1 MHIPSQCIAMK
12 NQLLLIKSF
21 FGLIVVF
28 FTAQSFYYRYQKSA
42 LTTFMYKGTA
52 KRAIV
57 CGFVYN
63 SADSIPDI
71 PALKGWGNYQWEITT
86 ASDSAQFYFNQG
98 ISMYYAFHSIEAIA
112 SFIKAT
118 RFDPDCAMAWY
129 GKSLALG
136 PTINYP
142 NGYIPPADAL
152 DAAEKSKKLSTN
164 CTPLEK
170 ELIGAMQQRYSN
182 DSALTVNRLRINYAD
197 AMRAVYSKYP
207 KNAEVLT
214 LYADALL
221 LLHPWDL
228 YTHDF
233 KPKPW
238 TPQIRSLLEQA
249 IAICPKH
256 PGANHFYIHTMEAS
270 ATPQMALKSA
280 HLLDTLMPL
289 VSHLTHMPSHIYIR
303 TGNYEQGITNNTA
316 AVAGFNTYLKQYSP
330 VANGDVLYK
339 IHNIHLKVNC
349 AQMAGNYKTARA
361 AAYDARAALPP
372 YYLGAKGADGNF
384 FQYVYMQP
392 VLTAV
397 RFGKWADIL
406 NTKPVDSLVYA
417 SALLH
422 FSKGLAWCG
431 KGNMTNARHELQML
445 QLEMKDQ
452 SLKAPI
458 DNFSSAYE
466 SAGVAS
472 LILQGSIAT
481 SEKNY
486 SAAIDILQKAVI
498 AEDHLIY
505 NEPRDWPLPARHY
518 LGNALLKAGR
528 YNEAITVLNKDLV
541 INPNNGWALTG
552 LQLAY
557 QNTSNVTALDKTKQQ
572 LKTAWK
578 IKDVEIDKPV
588 F

>member
-1 MHIPSQCIAMK
+1 MK
-12 NQLLLIKSF
+12 NKLPLIIGF
-21 FGLIVVF
+21 LGLIIVF
-28 FTAQSFYYRYQKSA
+28 FTAQSFYSNHQKRAATSR
-42 LTTFMYKGTA
+42 TFMYKSPF
-52 KRAIV
+52 KRAVV

-63 SADSIPDI
+63 GADSIPEI
-71 PALKGWGNYQWEITT
+71 PALKGWGNYQWKITT
-86 ASDSAQFYFNQG
+86 SSDSAQFYFNQG
-98 ISMYYAFHSIEAIA
+98 ISMYYGFHSIEAIA

-129 GKSLALG
+129 GKSLAMG

-142 NGYIPPADAL
+142 NGYAPPADAYE
-152 DAAEKSKKLSTN
+152 ASEKSKELSTN

-170 ELIGAMQQRYSN
+170 ELIAAMQHRYSK
-182 DSALTVNRLRINYAD
+182 DSTLTVKQLRTHYAD
-197 AMRAVYSKYP
+197 AMQAVYVKHP

-249 IAICPKH
+249 IAIYPKH

-280 HLLDTLMPL
+280 HLLDTLMPQ
-289 VSHLTHMPSHIYIR
+289 VSHITHMPSHIYIR
-303 TGNYEQGITNNTA
+303 TGNYEQGITNNAA
-316 AVAGFNTYLKQYSP
+316 AVAGYDTYLKQYNP
-330 VANGDVLYK
+330 VVNGDILYK

-349 AQMAGNYKTARA
+349 AQMAGNYQTALA
-361 AAYDARAALPP
+361 AAHDAQSALPP

-397 RFGKWADIL
+397 RFGKWGDIL
-406 NTKPVDSLVYA
+406 NVKPVDSLVYA

-431 KGNMTNARHELQML
+431 KGNTTNARHELKML
-445 QLEMKDQ
+445 ETKMQDS
-452 SLKAPI
+452 SLRTPL

-466 SAGVAS
+466 SACVAR
-472 LILQGSIAT
+472 LILQGSIAAA
-481 SEKNY
+481 EKKYNT
-486 SAAIDILQKAVI
+486 AIDILQKAVT

-518 LGNALLKAGR
+518 LGNSLLKAGR
-528 YNEAITVLNKDLV
+528 YDEAITVLNKDLV

-557 QNTSNVTALDKTKQQ
+557 QNTSNAIALNKVKQQ

>member
-1 MHIPSQCIAMK
+1 MK
-12 NQLLLIKSF
+12 NKLPLINGF
-21 FGLIVVF
+21 WGLIIVF
-28 FTAQSFYYRYQKSA
+28 FTAQSFYSNHQKS
-42 LTTFMYKGTA
+42 TTTSTAFLYKSTV
-52 KRAIV
+52 KRAVV

-63 SADSIPDI
+63 RTDSIPDI
-71 PALKGWGNYQWEITT
+71 PALKGWGNYQWKITT

-112 SFIKAT
+112 SFVKAT

-129 GKSLALG
+129 GKSLAMG

-142 NGYIPPADAL
+142 NGYAPPADAYE
-152 DAAEKSKKLSTN
+152 ASEKSKKLNAN

-170 ELIGAMQQRYSN
+170 ELIAAMQCRYSK
-182 DSALTVNRLRINYAD
+182 DSTPTVKQLRTNYAD
-197 AMRAVYSKYP
+197 AMRTVYSKHP

-249 IAICPKH
+249 ITICPKH

-270 ATPQMALKSA
+270 ATPQMAIKSA
-280 HLLDTLMPL
+280 HLLDTLMPQ
-289 VSHLTHMPSHIYIR
+289 VSHITHMPSHIYIR

-316 AVAGFNTYLKQYSP
+316 AVAGFNTYLKQYGP
-330 VANGDVLYK
+330 VANGDILYK

-349 AQMAGNYKTARA
+349 AQMAGNYQTAIA
-361 AAYDARAALPP
+361 AAYDARAALPS

-392 VLTAV
+392 VFTAV
-397 RFGKWADIL
+397 RFGKWEDII
-406 NTKPVDSLVYA
+406 NIKPVDTLVYA

-422 FSKGLAWCG
+422 FSKGLAWCS
-431 KGNMTNARHELQML
+431 KGSITNAGHELKML
-445 QLEMKDQ
+445 ETKMQDP

-466 SAGVAS
+466 SVSVAH
-472 LILQGSIAT
+472 LILQGCIAT
-481 SEKNY
+481 TEKKY
-486 SAAIDILQKAVI
+486 SVAIHILQKAVT

-528 YNEAITVLNKDLV
+528 YNEAIAVLNKDLV

-557 QNTSNVTALDKTKQQ
+557 QNTSNATALNKIKQQ

-578 IKDVEIDKPV
+578 IKDTEINKPV

>member
-1 MHIPSQCIAMK
+1 MK

-21 FGLIVVF
+21 LGLMVVF
-28 FTAQSFYYRYQKSA
+28 FSAQSFYYNYQKNAETSA
-42 LTTFMYKGTA
+42 AFMYKGTVKKA
-52 KRAIV
+52 VV

-63 SADSIPDI
+63 GADSIFEI
-71 PALKGWGNYQWEITT
+71 PALKGWGNYQWKITT
-86 ASDSAQFYFNQG
+86 SSDSAQFYFNQG
-98 ISMYYAFHSIEAIA
+98 ISMYYGFHSIEAIA

-118 RFDPDCAMAWY
+118 RFDPKCAMAWY

-142 NGYIPPADAL
+142 NGYAPPTDAYE
-152 DAAEKSKKLSTN
+152 ASEKSKQLSTN

-170 ELIGAMQQRYSN
+170 ELIAAMLHRYSK
-182 DSALTVNRLRINYAD
+182 DTTLTVKQLRTNYAD
-197 AMRAVYSKYP
+197 AMQTVYSKYP

-233 KPKPW
+233 QPKPW

-280 HLLDTLMPL
+280 HILDTLMPR
-289 VSHLTHMPSHIYIR
+289 VSHITHMPSHIYIR

-316 AVAGFNTYLKQYSP
+316 AVAGYDTYLKQYSP
-330 VANGDVLYK
+330 VANGDILYK

-349 AQMAGNYKTARA
+349 AQMAGNYQTALA
-361 AAYDARAALPP
+361 AANDAKAALPS
-372 YYLGAKGADGNF
+372 YYLAAKGADGNF

-397 RFGKWADIL
+397 RFGKWANILDI
-406 NTKPVDSLVYA
+406 KPVDSLVYA

-422 FSKGLAWCG
+422 FSKGMAWCG
-431 KGNMTNARHELQML
+431 KGNVTNARHELKL
-445 QLEMKDQ
+445 LEIKMQDP

-466 SAGVAS
+466 SASVAS
-472 LILQGSIAT
+472 LILQGSIA
-481 SEKNY
+481 SAEKKHTE
-486 SAAIDILQKAVI
+486 AINILQKAVT

-505 NEPRDWPLPARHY
+505 NEPRDWPLPTRQY

-528 YNEAITVLNKDLV
+528 YNEAIAVLNKDLV

-557 QNTSNVTALDKTKQQ
+557 QNTSNTTALNKVKQQ

>member
-1 MHIPSQCIAMK
+1 MK

-21 FGLIVVF
+21 LGLMVVF
-28 FTAQSFYYRYQKSA
+28 FTAQSFYYFRYQKN
-42 LTTFMYKGTA
+42 TTTSTVILYKGTVKKA
-52 KRAIV
+52 VI

-63 SADSIPDI
+63 GTDSIPDI
-71 PALKGWGNYQWEITT
+71 PALKGWGNYQWKITT
-86 ASDSAQFYFNQG
+86 SSDSAQFYFNQG
-98 ISMYYAFHSIEAIA
+98 ISMYYGFHSIEAIA

-129 GKSLALG
+129 GKSLAMG

-142 NGYIPPADAL
+142 NGYAPPADAYE
-152 DAAEKSKKLSTN
+152 ASEKSKKLSTN

-170 ELIGAMQQRYSN
+170 ELIAAMLHRYSKDSSLTVKQLRTNYAGAMQ
-182 DSALTVNRLRINYAD
+182 T
-197 AMRAVYSKYP
+197 VYSKYP

-249 IAICPKH
+249 ITICPKH

-280 HLLDTLMPL
+280 HILDTLMPL
-289 VSHLTHMPSHIYIR
+289 VSHITHMPSHIYIR

-316 AVAGFNTYLKQYSP
+316 AVAGYNTYLKQYNP
-330 VANGDVLYK
+330 VVNGDILYK

-349 AQMAGNYKTARA
+349 AQMAGNYQTALA
-361 AAYDARAALPP
+361 AANDAKAALPP
-372 YYLGAKGADGNF
+372 YYLAAKGADGNF
-384 FQYVYMQP
+384 FQYIYMQP

-406 NTKPVDSLVYA
+406 DTKPVDSLVYA

-422 FSKGLAWCG
+422 FSKGMAWCG
-431 KGNMTNARHELQML
+431 KGNATNARHELKL
-445 QLEMKDQ
+445 LETKMQDP

-466 SAGVAS
+466 SAGVAH
-472 LILQGSIAT
+472 LILQGSIAAA
-481 SEKNY
+481 EKKHTE
-486 SAAIDILQKAVI
+486 AISILQKAVT

-505 NEPRDWPLPARHY
+505 NEPRDWPLPARQY

-528 YNEAITVLNKDLV
+528 YSEAIAVLNKDLV

-552 LQLAY
+552 LEQAY
-557 QNTSNVTALDKTKQQ
+557 QNTSNVTALNKVKQQ

>member
-1 MHIPSQCIAMK
+1 MK
-12 NQLLLIKSF
+12 SKSLLIK
-21 FGLIVVF
+21 GLGLLVVF
-28 FTAQSFYYRYQKSA
+28 FTASSFYYRYQKNS
-42 LTTFMYKGTA
+42 TTSFAFRYKGTVR
-52 KRAIV
+52 RAVV

-63 SADSIPDI
+63 AADSIQDI
-71 PALKGWGNYQWEITT
+71 PALKGWGNYRWKITT
-86 ASDSAQFYFNQG
+86 KSDSAQYYFNQG

-112 SFIKAT
+112 SFTKAT
-118 RFDPDCAMAWY
+118 RFDPECAMAWY

-142 NGYIPPADAL
+142 NGYAPPADAYE
-152 DAAEKSKKLSTN
+152 AAVQSKNLSTN
-164 CTPLEK
+164 CTPIEK
-170 ELIGAMQQRYSN
+170 ELIVAMQQRYSK
-182 DSALTVNRLRINYAD
+182 DSTLTVKQLRTNYAD
-197 AMRAVYSKYP
+197 AMRMVYLKNL
-207 KNAEVLT
+207 KNAEILT

-249 IAICPKH
+249 IAISPKH

-270 ATPQMALKSA
+270 ATPEMALSSA

-303 TGNYEQGITNNTA
+303 TGNYEQGITNNTI

-349 AQMAGNYKTARA
+349 AQMGGNYQA
-361 AAYDARAALPP
+361 AFSGANEAKASVPAD
-372 YYLGAKGADGNF
+372 YLAAKGADGNF

-392 VLTAV
+392 TLTAV
-397 RFGKWADIL
+397 RFGKWKEIL

-417 SALLH
+417 SVLLH

-431 KGNMTNARHELQML
+431 NGDAAKAAQELKM
-445 QLEMKDQ
+445 MDDKINDK
-452 SLKAPI
+452 SLKTPF

-466 SAGVAS
+466 SAGVAR
-472 LILQGSIAT
+472 LILQGKIALVQKKYN
-481 SEKNY
+481 E
-486 SAAIDILQKAVI
+486 AITTLQKAVT
-498 AEDHLIY
+498 AEDNLIY

-518 LGNALLKAGR
+518 LGDALLKAGR
-528 YNEAITVLNKDLV
+528 NNEAIAVLNKDLV
-541 INPNNGWALTG
+541 ISPNNGWALTG

-557 QNTSNVTALDKTKQQ
+557 QSTGNTPALTKVKQQ

-578 IKDVEIDKPV
+578 IKDVEVEGPV